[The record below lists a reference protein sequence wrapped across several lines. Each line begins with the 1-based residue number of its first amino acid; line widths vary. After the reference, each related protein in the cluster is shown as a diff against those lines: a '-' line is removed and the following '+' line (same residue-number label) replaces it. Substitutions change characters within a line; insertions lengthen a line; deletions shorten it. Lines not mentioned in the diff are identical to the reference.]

1 MATTGFWPVKSN
13 LKYTLDYAENPDKTT
28 AEKYLDNDLYAAIRY
43 VENDDIIHSYALSVT
58 QLMPVTNS
66 RLSVLSSFST

>member
-43 VENDDIIHSYALSVT
+43 VENDDKTDRKLFVT
-58 QLMPVTNS
+58 GINCVIE
-66 RLSVLSSFST
+66 RAYD